1 MEIRFILSTIFEI
14 AVAAFIIYGLLFEE
28 KFAEA
33 ERKVFA
39 FVKRRLRSAALN
51 RSHLLQESK

>member
-1 MEIRFILSTIFEI
+1 MEIRFVLSTIFEI

-39 FVKRRLRSAALN
+39 FLKRRLRSAFIN
-51 RSHLLQESK
+51 RSNLLQEGK

>member
-28 KFAEA
+28 RFAEA

-39 FVKRRLRSAALN
+39 FVKRRLRSAVAN
-51 RSHLLQESK
+51 RSRVLQESK

>member
-1 MEIRFILSTIFEI
+1 MEIRFVLSTFFEI
-14 AVAAFIIYGLLFEE
+14 SVAAFIIYGLLFEE

-39 FVKRRLRSAALN
+39 FIKRRLRSAILN